1 MKFLAFSFKNEAVWI
16 LIFSLG
22 LAVIGFLILL
32 TTWLL
37 RR

>member
-1 MKFLAFSFKNEAVWI
+1 MKYLTFSFKDEAAWMVI
-16 LIFSLG
+16 ISLG